1 MKRFMES
8 ESFEGKIMR
17 KRVRECREIA
27 DQAIAEG
34 GSSDNAIDAFID
46 NIFQTNRNE
55 VSQPFFN

>member
-46 NIFQTNRNE
+46 NIFQTDRKS
-55 VSQPFFN
+55 VV